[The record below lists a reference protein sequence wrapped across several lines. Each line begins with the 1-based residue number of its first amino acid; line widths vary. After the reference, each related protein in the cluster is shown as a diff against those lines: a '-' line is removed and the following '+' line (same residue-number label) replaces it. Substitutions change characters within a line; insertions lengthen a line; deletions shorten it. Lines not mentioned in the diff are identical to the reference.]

1 MDAFLQ
7 LLNQYGVIVYA
18 ILFGY
23 CALKSGWLPLFAA
36 YAAYT
41 GALDVRLV
49 ALVVFAGGYLG
60 DELRF
65 AIAKTYGTAWV
76 ERRNRLGKLFQRAKK
91 LADRYGPA
99 YIFIY
104 RYPKGLRTIGA
115 LPIGLTD
122 MPWRRFTLL
131 NAGSALLWVTILV
144 GAGYS
149 FGATFDSF
157 GVEKLTALSVLLLIV
172 FLISLY
178 WFWRAESINDNQTPE
193 TQMSDVKP

>member
-23 CALKSGWLPLFAA
+23 CALKSGWLPLFAG

-65 AIAKTYGTAWV
+65 AIAKTYGAAWV
-76 ERRNRLGKLFQRAKK
+76 ERRNRLGKLFQRAKE
-91 LADRYGPA
+91 LADRYGSA

-122 MPWRRFTLL
+122 IPWRRFTLL

-157 GVEKLTALSVLLLIV
+157 GVEKLTTFSVLLLIV

-178 WFWRAESINDNQTPE
+178 WFWRAESNNVKQNPE
-193 TQMSDVKP
+193 TQISDLKP

>member
-1 MDAFLQ
+1 
-7 LLNQYGVIVYA
+7 
-18 ILFGY
+18 
-23 CALKSGWLPLFAA
+23 
-36 YAAYT
+36 
-41 GALDVRLV
+41 LV

-65 AIAKTYGTAWV
+65 VIAKTYGAAWV
-76 ERRNRLGKLFQRAKK
+76 ERRNRLGKLFQRAKE
-91 LADRYGPA
+91 LADLYGPA

-122 MPWRRFTLL
+122 MSWRRFTLL

-157 GVEKLTALSVLLLIV
+157 GVEKLTTFSVLLLMV

-178 WFWRAESINDNQTPE
+178 WFWRAESNNVKQNPE
-193 TQMSDVKP
+193 TQISDLKP